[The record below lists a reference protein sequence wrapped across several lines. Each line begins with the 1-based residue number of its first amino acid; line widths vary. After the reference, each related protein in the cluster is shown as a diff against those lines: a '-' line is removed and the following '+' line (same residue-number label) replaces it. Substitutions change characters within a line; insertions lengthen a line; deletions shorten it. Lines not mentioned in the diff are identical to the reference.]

1 MSEEKTT
8 QSNTNSRPTTAYN
21 WIALGSILC
30 GLRVMLGAFGA
41 HSLKEHLTEKN
52 LATFHTAT
60 DYLGVHGLAILL
72 VGILALQSERLA
84 KSLKKVVIF
93 FIAGILMFTGSLY
106 ALAFDGP
113 RIFGPITPLGGLCFM
128 IAWFTLAVM
137 ALKFKKTS

>member
-1 MSEEKTT
+1 MSEEKTL
-8 QSNTNSRPTTAYN
+8 QSETNSRPTTAYN
-21 WIALGSILC
+21 WIALGAILC

-72 VGILALQSERLA
+72 VGILALQSERLTQ
-84 KSLKKVVIF
+84 SLKKVVMF
-93 FIAGILMFTGSLY
+93 FIAGIAMFSGSLY

-113 RIFGPITPLGGLCFM
+113 RLFGPITPLGGLCFM
-128 IAWFTLAVM
+128 IAWFTLAVTV
-137 ALKFKKTS
+137 LKFKKST